1 MTGFTFE
8 FWRDSL
14 LKVFI
19 TEGIHLKVFITEGIH
34 LKVLKSLSEGIPFEG
49 ICLKDSCQNF

>member
-19 TEGIHLKVFITEGIH
+19 TEGIHLKVFITEGIFTKGIH
-34 LKVLKSLSEGIPFEG
+34 LKVFITEGIYY
-49 ICLKDSCQNF
+49 